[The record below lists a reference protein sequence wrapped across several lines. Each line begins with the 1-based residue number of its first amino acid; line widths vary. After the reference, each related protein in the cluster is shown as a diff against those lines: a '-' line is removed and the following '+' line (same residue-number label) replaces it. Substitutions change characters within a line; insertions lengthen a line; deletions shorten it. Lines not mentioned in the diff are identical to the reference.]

1 MVGSHLQH
9 DFQVMFV
16 LLQCGNALPQR
27 LHLGQ
32 QGLAGGS
39 SGWPC
44 ARHHSI
50 SRCKRGNRRWKFS
63 KDFSCQ
69 GTAWLPLIT
78 TWVAAYCRACRTNF
92 ASVLIP
98 ALLRNRSVRRSS
110 VSVVGW
116 ASAAAVSICKIG
128 TYSSVPRSRKEPWQ
142 ITVAVAVS

>member
-44 ARHHSI
+44 ARHYSI
-50 SRCKRGNRRWKFS
+50 SRCKRGNRRWKFV

-92 ASVLIP
+92 ASVFVLDRGIFWRTDAIVVERLVEGLEGVHDARHAGQGGDV
-98 ALLRNRSVRRSS
+98 ALAL
-110 VSVVGW
+110 
-116 ASAAAVSICKIG
+116 AC
-128 TYSSVPRSRKEPWQ
+128 
-142 ITVAVAVS
+142 